1 MVPFFGIPLIERQL
15 KTFNSVG
22 INDITIVG
30 GYKAESLNV
39 LNLNKVLNKKFAVTN
54 MVFTLFCAEKAIKA
68 NEDLIISYGDILFEP
83 KVLSA
88 LISNDA
94 AISVIVDRAWLS
106 LWSERMVNP
115 LEDAETL
122 KLDGD
127 RIIEI
132 GRKPTSY
139 SDIQG
144 QYIGLVKV
152 SAEYVNDFISTWH
165 AMDKNVKY
173 DGKDFDNMYMT
184 SFIQYLID
192 SGWDIRAAFIDS
204 GWLEVDT
211 VEDLQC
217 YERMN
222 TAGNLKKLY
231 DFEK

>member
-15 KTFNSVG
+15 KTFNSAG

-30 GYKAESLNV
+30 GYKADSLNV

-88 LISNDA
+88 LISSDA

-106 LWSERMVNP
+106 LWSERMDNP

-152 SAEYVNDFISTWH
+152 SAEYVNDFLSTWH

-173 DGKDFDNMYMT
+173 DGKDFENMYMT

-231 DFEK
+231 NFEK

>member
-1 MVPFFGIPLIERQL
+1 
-15 KTFNSVG
+15 
-22 INDITIVG
+22 
-30 GYKAESLNV
+30 
-39 LNLNKVLNKKFAVTN
+39 

-88 LISNDA
+88 LISSDA
-94 AISVIVDRAWLS
+94 AISVIVDRTWLN
-106 LWSERMVNP
+106 LWSERMDNP
-115 LEDAETL
+115 LQDAETL

-144 QYIGLVKV
+144 QYIGLIKV

-165 AMDKNVKY
+165 TMDKNVKY

-222 TAGNLKKLY
+222 TAGDLKKLY

>member
-15 KTFNSVG
+15 KTFNSAG

-68 NEDLIISYGDILFEP
+68 NEDLIISYGEILFEP

>member
-54 MVFTLFCAEKAIKA
+54 MVYTLFCAEKAIKA

-88 LISNDA
+88 LISSDA
-94 AISVIVDRAWLS
+94 AISVIVDRTWLN
-106 LWSERMVNP
+106 LWSERMDNP

-222 TAGNLKKLY
+222 TTGNLKKLY

>member
-15 KTFNSVG
+15 KTFNSAG

>member
-15 KTFNSVG
+15 KTFNSAG

-88 LISNDA
+88 LISSDA

-115 LEDAETL
+115 LDDAETL

-173 DGKDFDNMYMT
+173 DGEDFDNMYMT

-231 DFEK
+231 NFEK

>member
-54 MVFTLFCAEKAIKA
+54 MVYTLFCAEKAIKA

-88 LISNDA
+88 LISSDA

-106 LWSERMVNP
+106 LWSERMDNP

-222 TAGNLKKLY
+222 TAGHLKKLY
-231 DFEK
+231 NFEK

>member
-1 MVPFFGIPLIERQL
+1 
-15 KTFNSVG
+15 
-22 INDITIVG
+22 
-30 GYKAESLNV
+30 
-39 LNLNKVLNKKFAVTN
+39 
-54 MVFTLFCAEKAIKA
+54 
-68 NEDLIISYGDILFEP
+68 
-83 KVLSA
+83 
-88 LISNDA
+88 
-94 AISVIVDRAWLS
+94 
-106 LWSERMVNP
+106 MVNP